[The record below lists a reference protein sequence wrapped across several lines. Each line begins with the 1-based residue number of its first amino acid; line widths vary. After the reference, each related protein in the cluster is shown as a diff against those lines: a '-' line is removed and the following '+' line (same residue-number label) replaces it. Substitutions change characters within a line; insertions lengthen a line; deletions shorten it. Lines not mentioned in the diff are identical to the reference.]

1 MVGKEVV
8 ATLFELPSFA
18 SRDTRFDPCTSAAIP
33 LCYVCA
39 SKKRLSSLAFRGL
52 GRSVR
57 AEGRKSLSFHM
68 SGLRGKISV
77 DLNAEMIFS

>member
-1 MVGKEVV
+1 MVGKEAV
-8 ATLFELPSFA
+8 ATLPELPSFA
-18 SRDTRFDPCTSAAIP
+18 SRDTRSDPCTSAATP
-33 LCYVCA
+33 LCSVYA
-39 SKKRLSSLAFRGL
+39 SKERLSSLASRGL

-68 SGLRGKISV
+68 SRLRGKIPV